1 MIPIAVIWFGIGE
14 MSKYFLIFWGTFFIV
29 LINTTAGVWRAPI
42 ARQRAAE
49 CLGANQLQIFVL
61 VVIPSAAPYIVTG
74 MRVAMASSFMSI
86 IPAEILAADS
96 GIGYLLQKSSMLLQT
111 NRIFVALLTI
121 CILGFVFDRVFRFL
135 VDRMLS
141 RYMSYVARDLNEYEA
156 HGEPDV
162 QRFEA
167 MRRDC
172 FSACI
177 GGAPTQA
184 QQAPL
189 KMTLFGQPSVNND
202 AIWMAFEKGFYQEEG
217 LDVTYRLF
225 PSGTTAFQTFQTG
238 QGDIVMTG
246 DLPSVQYFFRV
257 KGDYR
262 TIAAIERDA
271 KGYVAVARKDI
282 TKPQDLVGKT
292 IATRVGST
300 GSWFISEYL
309 TKNGVDPTKVT
320 VKNLDTQVLP
330 AALCGGDIAA
340 FFIWQP
346 IGSRTLEICAGQ
358 GALPVRRHRLH
369 PGLPGRRRAP
379 GMARHRRKARTSPR
393 AGCAPP
399 SRAATSP
406 RKTSPAVAAYAKAK
420 LDLSEKATRD
430 QWDTNTRPLAIDK
443 VYYDDFCS
451 LSRWAQTEKMTEQ
464 KIDFNQLTWPD
475 GLKAI
480 NPKLVDAPPPPC

>member
-1 MIPIAVIWFGIGE
+1 ME
-14 MSKYFLIFWGTFFIV
+14 S
-29 LINTTAGVWRAPI
+29 
-42 ARQRAAE
+42 Q
-49 CLGANQLQIFVL
+49 
-61 VVIPSAAPYIVTG
+61 
-74 MRVAMASSFMSI
+74 MAK
-86 IPAEILAADS
+86 LAS
-96 GIGYLLQKSSMLLQT
+96 
-111 NRIFVALLTI
+111 LLTI
-121 CILGFVFDRVFRFL
+121 GFSVL
-135 VDRMLS
+135 I
-141 RYMSYVARDLNEYEA
+141 AA
-156 HGEPDV
+156 
-162 QRFEA
+162 A
-167 MRRDC
+167 
-172 FSACI
+172 SA
-177 GGAPTQA
+177 QA
-184 QQAPL
+184 QQTPL

-202 AIWMAFEKGFYQEEG
+202 AIWMAFEKGFYQQEG

-225 PSGTTAFQTFQTG
+225 PSGTTAFQAFQIG

-271 KGYVAVARKDI
+271 KGYVAVAQKAI

-292 IATRVGST
+292 VATRVGST

-309 TKNGVDPTKVT
+309 KRNGVDPSKVT

-346 IGSRTLEICAGQ
+346 VGSRTLEICGDKAHYLTDATGYIQGYLVAGARPEWLASPQ
-358 GALPVRRHRLH
+358 GKDIATRWLRATIK
-369 PGLPGRRRAP
+369 GRDVAEKDF
-379 GMARHRRKARTSPR
+379 A
-393 AGCAPP
+393 
-399 SRAATSP
+399 
-406 RKTSPAVAAYAKAK
+406 AVAAYAKAK

-464 KIDFNQLTWPD
+464 KIDFNQLTWPE

>member
-1 MIPIAVIWFGIGE
+1 MKHLME
-14 MSKYFLIFWGTFFIV
+14 S
-29 LINTTAGVWRAPI
+29 
-42 ARQRAAE
+42 Q
-49 CLGANQLQIFVL
+49 
-61 VVIPSAAPYIVTG
+61 
-74 MRVAMASSFMSI
+74 MAK
-86 IPAEILAADS
+86 LA
-96 GIGYLLQKSSMLLQT
+96 SML
-111 NRIFVALLTI
+111 TI
-121 CILGFVFDRVFRFL
+121 GFGVL
-135 VDRMLS
+135 
-141 RYMSYVARDLNEYEA
+141 
-156 HGEPDV
+156 
-162 QRFEA
+162 
-167 MRRDC
+167 
-172 FSACI
+172 I
-177 GGAPTQA
+177 GGASAQA
-184 QQAPL
+184 QQTPL

-202 AIWMAFEKGFYQEEG
+202 AIWMAFEKGFYQQEG

-225 PSGTTAFQTFQTG
+225 PSGTTAFQAFQTG

-271 KGYVAVARKDI
+271 KGYVAVAQKAI

-292 IATRVGST
+292 VATRVGST

-309 TKNGVDPTKVT
+309 RKNGVDPTKVT

-346 IGSRTLEICAGQ
+346 IGSRTLEICGDKAHYLTDATGYVQGYLVAGARPEWLASPQ
-358 GALPVRRHRLH
+358 GKDIATRWLRATIK
-369 PGLPGRRRAP
+369 GRDVAEKDF
-379 GMARHRRKARTSPR
+379 A
-393 AGCAPP
+393 
-399 SRAATSP
+399 
-406 RKTSPAVAAYAKAK
+406 AVAAYAKAK